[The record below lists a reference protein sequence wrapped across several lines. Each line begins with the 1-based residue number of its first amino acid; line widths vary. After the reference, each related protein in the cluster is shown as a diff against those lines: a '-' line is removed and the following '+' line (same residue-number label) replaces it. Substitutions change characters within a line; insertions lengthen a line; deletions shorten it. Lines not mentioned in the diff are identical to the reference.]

1 MKRYLSRLP
10 CEIIQHIIGYT
21 LQPQSSDLCKDI
33 HSYIKSR
40 RHIMYLYD
48 QFWTVD
54 MGDCE
59 NKYKNW
65 LANDIVSYIN
75 NQQGTM
81 YGFVDNFYNV
91 FYRNLQ
97 LKNSEY
103 IECYFNKLESNSVDT
118 EINIL
123 WGLLLPEE
131 RDHIISIFPDGPIFT
146 ENTQW

>member
-1 MKRYLSRLP
+1 
-10 CEIIQHIIGYT
+10 
-21 LQPQSSDLCKDI
+21 
-33 HSYIKSR
+33 
-40 RHIMYLYD
+40 MYLYD